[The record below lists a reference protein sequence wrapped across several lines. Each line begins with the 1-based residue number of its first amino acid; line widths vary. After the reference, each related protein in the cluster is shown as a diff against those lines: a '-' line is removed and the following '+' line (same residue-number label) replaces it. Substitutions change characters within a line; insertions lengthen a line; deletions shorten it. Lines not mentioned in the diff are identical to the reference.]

1 MQRQTS
7 PPWPFCQNTYSIIV
21 YDDGFHVL
29 WCCAVQE
36 EEEEVMDCRSQCSGL
51 LGTQSDATWHS
62 PSKRV
67 CVFTYVLCIDAFHLL
82 YLHHGVDQLHLF
94 DAINKYGMVSVHY
107 ITLKV
112 LIPYSMINYQ
122 LWRLRPHHHEGRT
135 CLLWRWV
142 HSHRLAFALYYSL
155 HTVCRY
161 YMYKPL
167 LVINRLGIFPPSI
180 L

>member
-51 LGTQSDATWHS
+51 LGTQSDSTWHLF
-62 PSKRV
+62 PQCHILLASKRV

-112 LIPYSMINYQ
+112 LISYSMINYQ
-122 LWRLRPHHHEGRT
+122 LWRLRPHHHEEEG
-135 CLLWRWV
+135 
-142 HSHRLAFALYYSL
+142 LAFALYYSL
-155 HTVCRY
+155 HID
-161 YMYKPL
+161 MQ
-167 LVINRLGIFPPSI
+167 I
-180 L
+180 LYVQTSPCNK